1 MSIRDSG
8 HRDAFNQK
16 APKDPSILSGL
27 AAASISY
34 PGGHVEGF
42 PDTFKQN
49 FKAIYAAIEQG
60 DSGKGIFA
68 NFDDGLREMVLC
80 DAVVRSA
87 RERRWIK
94 IDG

>member
-1 MSIRDSG
+1 M
-8 HRDAFNQK
+8 
-16 APKDPSILSGL
+16 
-27 AAASISY
+27 
-34 PGGHVEGF
+34 EGF